1 MLGESGAMTSGTSEV
16 PCAVHSGVL
25 PMLEAAAAQFQH
37 DLPELLKDRRGQ
49 WVIYHGAKLVG
60 FGGTKTDLLL
70 ACYSRG
76 YSDDELYVAKI
87 QEDVD
92 VSLEW

>member
-1 MLGESGAMTSGTSEV
+1 MASTTGVAPIGTR
-16 PCAVHSGVL
+16 SGVL
-25 PMLEAAAAQFQH
+25 PMIEAASAQFRH
-37 DLPELLKDRRGQ
+37 DLPGLLNDRRGQ
-49 WVIYHGAKLVG
+49 WVIYHGATRLG
-60 FGGTKTDLLL
+60 FGGTKTDLLQ

-76 YSDDELYVAKI
+76 YPDDELYIAKV

>member
-1 MLGESGAMTSGTSEV
+1 MSKPNSSGTSEV
-16 PCAVHSGVL
+16 PCAVHTGVL
-25 PMLEAAAAQFQH
+25 PMIEAAAAQFQR
-37 DLPELLKDRRGQ
+37 DLPELLKQRRGQ
-49 WVIYHGAKLVG
+49 WVIYQGAKLVG
-60 FGGTKTDLLL
+60 FGGTKTDVLQ

>member
-1 MLGESGAMTSGTSEV
+1 MLGEFGAMTSGV
-16 PCAVHSGVL
+16 PCTVHSGLL
-25 PMLEAAAAQFQH
+25 PMIEAAAAQFQH

-49 WVIYHGAKLVG
+49 WVVYHGAKLVG
-60 FGGTKTDLLL
+60 FGGTKTDLLQ

-76 YSDDELYVAKI
+76 YPDDELYVARI

>member
-1 MLGESGAMTSGTSEV
+1 MTSGASEV

-25 PMLEAAAAQFQH
+25 PMIEAATAQFQH

-49 WVIYHGAKLVG
+49 WVIYHGAKLLG
-60 FGGTKTDLLL
+60 FGGTKTDLLQ

-76 YSDDELYVAKI
+76 YSDDGLFVAKI